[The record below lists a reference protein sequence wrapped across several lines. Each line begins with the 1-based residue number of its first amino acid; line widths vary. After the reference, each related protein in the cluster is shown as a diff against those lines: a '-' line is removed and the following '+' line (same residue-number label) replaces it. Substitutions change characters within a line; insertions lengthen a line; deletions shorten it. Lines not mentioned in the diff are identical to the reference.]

1 MKNNSQNWTNNDINI
16 IFRKLYDASEKP
28 VPIGFHFIRDNKRL
42 YDWINMVQLPQDLMK
57 DYGWIDDD
65 NIECMI
71 PYPLQINNAYT
82 TYDKENPGVLIKI
95 GEDDIYL

>member
-1 MKNNSQNWTNNDINI
+1 
-16 IFRKLYDASEKP
+16 
-28 VPIGFHFIRDNKRL
+28 
-42 YDWINMVQLPQDLMK
+42 
-57 DYGWIDDD
+57 
-65 NIECMI
+65 MI